1 MGNEVFNESHP
12 YEYAIFKTEPK
23 PGESGILVR
32 PESINNL
39 TRKNHIDRYT
49 PIDCV
54 EYYKEKRPN
63 SNFLG
68 TREYNPIT
76 KKYGKYIWK
85 SWAQIYDLANL
96 FLYGITKFNLCPE
109 ITVNDDKYKKMRF
122 LGFYSRTREE
132 WMVGS
137 LGCQLDSI
145 AIVTIYDTLGIN
157 SIEYI
162 LKQTELTTIL
172 VESNNLEIILKM

>member
-12 YEYAIFKTEPK
+12 YEYAVFKTEPK
-23 PGESGILVR
+23 LGESGILVR

-68 TREYNPIT
+68 TKN
-76 KKYGKYIWK
+76 
-85 SWAQIYDLANL
+85 
-96 FLYGITKFNLCPE
+96 
-109 ITVNDDKYKKMRF
+109 
-122 LGFYSRTREE
+122 
-132 WMVGS
+132 
-137 LGCQLDSI
+137 
-145 AIVTIYDTLGIN
+145 
-157 SIEYI
+157 
-162 LKQTELTTIL
+162 
-172 VESNNLEIILKM
+172 IIL